1 MQSSREYRVIIS
13 VSSNDLRC
21 CLSVF
26 EAGDIILTPYKPI
39 ERLYIKLGIPVIR
52 KKNLFLWV
60 LFSKYKQI
68 YVFGQGPTFLILYL
82 QNFLALF
89 GKKLYFSDSHLMS
102 KKRKISP
109 NPTIGYEYVKTYFPR
124 WLTKLVKFDLCYDG
138 GFFWLESYSMME
150 PMVELKTTYN
160 FHVDNFLI
168 ILDEV
173 FIIDPNILDIPRLA
187 ARYKLLLKRK
197 SRSSII
203 KIDPKILTFFEE
215 HEDTI
220 VPLELYSNYCAIIG
234 NHSTALKMPRSISL
248 FRITGFAYEAPT
260 AYTPKTLHEL
270 YLHLNC

>member
-1 MQSSREYRVIIS
+1 MHFSEKSKIILS

-26 EAGDIILTPYKPI
+26 DVGDIILTPYKPI
-39 ERLYIKLGIPVIR
+39 ERLYNKLGIPIIR
-52 KKNLFLWV
+52 NKYLYLRV

-68 YVFGQGPTFLILYL
+68 YVFGQGPTFFILYFR
-82 QNFLALF
+82 NFLALF
-89 GKKLYFSDSHLMS
+89 GKRVYFSDSHLMS
-102 KKRKISP
+102 EKRQISP
-109 NPTIGYEYVKTYFPR
+109 NPTIGFEYVRTYFPR
-124 WLTKLVKFDLCYDG
+124 WLTKLVKFEPCYDG
-138 GFFWLESYSMME
+138 GFFWLESYTMME
-150 PMVELKTTYN
+150 PMVELKKTYN
-160 FHVDNFLI
+160 LHVDNFLI

-173 FIIDPNILDIPRLA
+173 FIIDSNILDIPRLA

-203 KIDPKILTFFEE
+203 KIDPKILTFFKE

-220 VPLELYSNYCAIIG
+220 VPIELYSNYSAIIG

-248 FRITGFAYEAPT
+248 FQITGFAYEAPT